1 MKALFALAGLA
12 LVAASCGSSD
22 PESGLTLPSSTDE
35 SATAE
40 DTDDSGPDTTLTGA
54 GAEEDPV
61 DSTDSTESNDSPSEP
76 VSGQVF
82 ADMDEDAQRE
92 LLFGLV
98 EEAHDAYFACV
109 TDPKACDFESDFAH
123 LTSGPYKMETE
134 RVYRWMLDEGLR
146 ARVPETDELYYVGFL
161 AQDVTPFQAI
171 VRVCFTDTGEIYR
184 PADGGEEEIVNADAV
199 ASKVDYLVL
208 EDPEGNLKVD
218 DEDRLERSEDL
229 TLCDEYS

>member
-1 MKALFALAGLA
+1 MKSLLLLLVLAPCLLTSA
-12 LVAASCGSSD
+12 CGS
-22 PESGLTLPSSTDE
+22 TT
-35 SATAE
+35 
-40 DTDDSGPDTTLTGA
+40 DTTLPGEVSTSDSVA
-54 GAEEDPV
+54 GDAAVDESSPGDSVADDSDSEDG
-61 DSTDSTESNDSPSEP
+61 TIETEPSDP
-76 VSGQVF
+76 SRSVPAQAF
-82 ADMDEDAQRE
+82 ADMDEDVQRE

-109 TDPKACDFESDFAH
+109 TDPQACDFESDFAH
-123 LTSGPYKMETE
+123 LTSGPYRAETE
-134 RVYRWMLDEGLR
+134 RVYRWMVDEGLR

-184 PADGGEEEIVNADAV
+184 PADGGEAEIVNADAV

-218 DEDRLERSEDL
+218 DEERLERSEDL